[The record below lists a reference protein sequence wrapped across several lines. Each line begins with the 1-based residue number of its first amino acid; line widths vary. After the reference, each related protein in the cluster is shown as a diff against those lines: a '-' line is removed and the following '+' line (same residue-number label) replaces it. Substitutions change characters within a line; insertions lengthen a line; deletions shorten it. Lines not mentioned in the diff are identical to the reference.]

1 MESRYLKTIATFV
14 FSILILT
21 SATYVSAQEKNNDKP
36 DAKLAK
42 QAKITMEQAREA
54 ALKRAPGTIESGELE
69 KEKGKLV
76 YSFDIRTA
84 DGMITEVWVDAKSG
98 AIINVEKEDAQ
109 KEAAEKQKEKSSRS
123 SQKDDDDEESDASQK
138 ANQEKYAKQA
148 RITMDEAKAIAL
160 KEKNGTITD
169 QELEKK
175 KGKILYSFDV
185 RTADGKVFDIEI
197 DAKTGKVLKVVED
210 KEDEQ
215 DDDN

>member
-1 MESRYLKTIATFV
+1 MKSNYKTTAAAFV
-14 FSILILT
+14 FSILLLT
-21 SATYVSAQEKNNDKP
+21 CGTFVSAQEKNKDKS

-54 ALKRAPGTIESGELE
+54 ALKRVSGTIEDGELE

-76 YSFDIRTA
+76 YSFDIRTS
-84 DGMITEVWVDAKSG
+84 DGMITEVWVDAKTG
-98 AIINVEKEDAQ
+98 KVINVEKEDAA
-109 KEAAEKQKEKSSRS
+109 KEASEKKQEKIERNK
-123 SQKDDDDEESDASQK
+123 KDDDDEESDASRK
-138 ANQEKYAKQA
+138 ANQETYAKQA

-160 KEKNGTITD
+160 KEKSGTITD

-175 KGKILYSFDV
+175 KGRILYSFDV
-185 RTADGKVFDIEI
+185 KDASGKVFDIEI
-197 DAKTGKVLKVVED
+197 DAKTGKVLKVEED